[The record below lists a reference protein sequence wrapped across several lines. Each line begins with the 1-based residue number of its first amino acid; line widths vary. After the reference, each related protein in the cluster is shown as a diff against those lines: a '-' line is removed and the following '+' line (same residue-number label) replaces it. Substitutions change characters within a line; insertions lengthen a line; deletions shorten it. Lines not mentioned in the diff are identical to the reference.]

1 MERLRYL
8 MALLNADVHEENGE
22 ITFYEWYTHDGS
34 CCRLIRSWV
43 RRGGSPIA
51 ILTCDNHIM
60 NSFLLNSQLI
70 VEEVLRVIV
79 GPIEK

>member
-22 ITFYEWYTHDGS
+22 ITFYEWYTRDGS

-43 RRGGSPIA
+43 RRSGSPVA
-51 ILTCDNHIM
+51 ILTCDNHGM
-60 NSFLLNSQLI
+60 YTFLLDSPLI
-70 VEEVLRVIV
+70 VEEVVRVIA